1 MLDQLKK
8 EVLEANLS
16 LAKNGLVVLT
26 WGNAS
31 GIDRE
36 KNLIV
41 IKPSGVPYEKM
52 TIEDLV
58 VVDMEGKVK
67 EGRLKPSVDLPTHI
81 ELYKRFK
88 EIKGVVHTHSS
99 YATSFAQAKRPIE
112 CYGTTQADTF
122 YGAIPLVR
130 ELTQEEITAEYEKNT
145 GVVIAESLGE
155 RHLDKPGCLVSSHGV
170 FSWGASPR
178 KAAENALIIESC
190 AKMAFQTLLIN
201 PEAKPIPEYLA
212 KEHYERKHGN
222 NARYGQGEE
231 Q

>member
-1 MLDQLKK
+1 MLEQLKK
-8 EVLEANLS
+8 EVLAANLS

-36 KNLIV
+36 KGLIV

-130 ELTQEEITAEYEKNT
+130 ELTQEEISAEYEKNT
-145 GVVIAESLGE
+145 GVVIGETLGE

-170 FSWGASPR
+170 FSWGDSPR

-190 AKMAFQTLLIN
+190 AKMAFQTLQIN

-212 KEHYERKHGN
+212 KEHYERKHGS